1 MSDTQ
6 TAIEPRKEALEK
18 LNQKVG
24 ELIASGQKIEVK
36 DAATCLEAKQ
46 FSIQVKS
53 YQKAVDLYA
62 DGDIQDAKERLSTL
76 QAAKK
81 MLLAPV
87 VAILEAVETKRK
99 RWEEEERQ
107 KAEAEQRR
115 LQEEARVAQE
125 KKAKEE
131 RKERE
136 RLAAEERK
144 RKEKEIEAA
153 RKAGDI
159 VKREAERLK
168 KEAEAQQ
175 QIEQQKAKE
184 DADFAA
190 ARVPVV
196 EVKAAIPTLQGVQS
210 RRNWKFR
217 IKEAVK
223 IPRAYLKADEVLIGE
238 VVRRID
244 KGESAEAHKARV
256 EALIPGI
263 EVYSE

>member
-1 MSDTQ
+1 MSETQ
-6 TAIEPRKEALEK
+6 TAMAPKQEALDK

-46 FSIQVKS
+46 FSIEVKS
-53 YQKAVDLYA
+53 YQKAVELYA

-115 LQEEARVAQE
+115 LQGEARVAQE
-125 KKAKEE
+125 KKAK
-131 RKERE
+131 KERE
-136 RLAAEERK
+136 ERDRLAAEERK
-144 RKEKEIEAA
+144 RKEKEIEEA

-159 VKREAERLK
+159 GKRKAERLK

-175 QIEQQKAKE
+175 QIEKQKAKE
-184 DADFAA
+184 DEEFAA

-196 EVKAAIPTLQGVQS
+196 EVKAAIPTLQGVAS
-210 RRNWKFR
+210 RRIWKFR
-217 IKEAVK
+217 IVDENK
-223 IPRAYLKADEVLIGE
+223 IPREYLMPDEKKIGQYVRDEKLPGE
-238 VVRRID
+238 V
-244 KGESAEAHKARV
+244 
-256 EALIPGI
+256 IPGI
-263 EVYSE
+263 EAYSE